1 MGDCSHCFT
10 LPRIQDGVVNRTGK
24 RELSDEVSSAIEGV
38 YLNQQKNYR
47 LGFWLAAGAAFG
59 FSFKAVFVKLAYL
72 VPAIEPVDAVTLLML
87 RMLFAAPAFGI
98 AAYRGRSAASL
109 SARQWG
115 LLVVV
120 GLSGYY
126 GASILDFWGLQY
138 ISAGLERLILFTYP
152 TLTLLI
158 GLVVFGKSMHKREW
172 GAILLT
178 YAGIAVAFAH
188 DLNHALDA
196 SAIWIGSLL
205 VLASSVSY
213 AVYLS
218 VGGELIGKLG
228 SSRFAAL
235 AMGVAT
241 AATLVHYAL
250 ARPWGDI
257 FHQPLE
263 IYGLACGMA
272 MLSTVLPV
280 FMQSA
285 AIRHLGAGRAALVG
299 MIGPLLTIAFGWL
312 LLNEPVSGWQLAG
325 AALVVMGVAII
336 SRK

>member
-1 MGDCSHCFT
+1 M
-10 LPRIQDGVVNRTGK
+10 
-24 RELSDEVSSAIEGV
+24 
-38 YLNQQKNYR
+38 LNQAKNYR
-47 LGFWLAAGAAFG
+47 LGFWLAVGAAFG

-72 VPAIEPVDAVTLLML
+72 VPDVTPVDAVTLLML

-98 AAYRGRSAASL
+98 AAYHSRSAASL
-109 SARQWG
+109 SRRQWF
-115 LLVVV
+115 LLIIV

-152 TLTLLI
+152 TLTLLM
-158 GLVVFGKSMHKREW
+158 GVLLFGKRMQKREW
-172 GAILLT
+172 GAIALT

-188 DLNHALDA
+188 DLSHAADGA
-196 SAIWIGSLL
+196 AIWMGSLL

-235 AMGVAT
+235 AMAVAT
-241 AATLVHYAL
+241 AATLLHYLL
-250 ARPWGDI
+250 ARPWNDI
-257 FHQPLE
+257 LNQPPI
-263 IYGLACGMA
+263 IYGLAFGMA

-280 FMQSA
+280 FLQSA

-299 MIGPLLTIAFGWL
+299 MIGPLLTIAFGWV
-312 LLNEPVSGWQLAG
+312 LLNEPISGWQLAG
-325 AALVVMGVAII
+325 AGLVVLGVAII
-336 SRK
+336 GRK

>member
-1 MGDCSHCFT
+1 MS
-10 LPRIQDGVVNRTGK
+10 L
-24 RELSDEVSSAIEGV
+24 
-38 YLNQQKNYR
+38 QKNYR
-47 LGFWLAAGAAFG
+47 LGFWLAIGAAFG

-72 VPAIEPVDAVTLLML
+72 VPNIQPIDAVTLLML

-109 SARQWG
+109 SRRQWV
-115 LLVVV
+115 LLFVV

-152 TLTLLI
+152 TLTLLM
-158 GLVVFGKSMHKREW
+158 GVLLFGKPMQGREW
-172 GAILLT
+172 LAIGVT
-178 YAGIAVAFAH
+178 YVGIAVAFAH
-188 DLNHALDA
+188 DLSYAADS

-218 VGGELIGKLG
+218 VGGELISKLG

-235 AMGVAT
+235 AMAVAT
-241 AATLVHYAL
+241 GATLLHYVL
-250 ARPWGDI
+250 ARPLDDI
-257 FHQPLE
+257 FRQPPM
-263 IYGLACGMA
+263 IYVLAFGMA
-272 MLSTVLPV
+272 MLSTVMPV

-285 AIRHLGAGRAALVG
+285 AIRHLGAGRAALIG
-299 MIGPLLTIAFGWL
+299 MVGPLLTIAFGWL
-312 LLNEPVSGWQLAG
+312 LLNEPISSWQLAG
-325 AALVVMGVAII
+325 ATLVMIGVAII
-336 SRK
+336 GRK

>member
-1 MGDCSHCFT
+1 MDQLKH
-10 LPRIQDGVVNRTGK
+10 
-24 RELSDEVSSAIEGV
+24 
-38 YLNQQKNYR
+38 YR
-47 LGFWLAAGAAFG
+47 LGFWLAVGAAFG

-72 VPAIEPVDAVTLLML
+72 VPNVEPVDAVTLLML

-109 SARQWG
+109 TPRQYA
-115 LLVVV
+115 LLIVV

-158 GLVVFGKSMHKREW
+158 GVFLYGNVMQRREW

-178 YAGIAVAFAH
+178 YAGIAVAFSH
-188 DLNHALDA
+188 DLNHATDG

-213 AVYLS
+213 AVYLA
-218 VGGELIGKLG
+218 VGGELISKLG

-235 AMGVAT
+235 AMAVAT
-241 AATLVHYAL
+241 GATLLHYL
-250 ARPWGDI
+250 VARPWVDI
-257 FHQPLE
+257 FQQPPA
-263 IYGLACGMA
+263 IYGLAFGMA

-285 AIRHLGAGRAALVG
+285 AMRHLGAGRAALIG
-299 MIGPLLTIAFGWL
+299 MVGPLLTIAFGWL
-312 LLNEPVSGWQLAG
+312 LLHEPISTWQLAG
-325 AALVVMGVAII
+325 AGLVVLGVALIG
-336 SRK
+336 RK